1 MEINKDKYLQKFKVT
16 NKEVEKT
23 RWDFCKDIANLTGK
37 RTIQI
42 STLMAGMKTNEVK
55 DFYLHA
61 KTFTRGDIEF
71 WKLLNKFKEK

>member
-1 MEINKDKYLQKFKVT
+1 MELDKDKYLQRFKVVD
-16 NKEVEKT
+16 KEVEKS
-23 RWDFCKDIANLTGK
+23 RWQWCESIGK
-37 RTIQI
+37 LVGKKTIQI

-71 WKLLNKFKEK
+71 WKLLKEFKNK